1 MIVISALGESS
12 VDITT
17 RSWVDAANYWPV
29 FFALT
34 ENTKLAFDAAGISIP
49 YPQSDVHIYQAK
61 E

>member
-1 MIVISALGESS
+1 
-12 VDITT
+12 
-17 RSWVDAANYWPV
+17 V

-61 E
+61 G